1 MKFARIALIAA
12 SVGMTACASDGTTG
26 PTDTRAIESRLAAV
40 ASTPDGS
47 GSLATPGVTVRV
59 TVTSSLTET
68 VSGGVCA
75 ESVEARLASDT
86 RWSDVTS
93 STAVCSALAIQIRP
107 GATVTIDGIAD
118 PAKIRS
124 MAAPGTSVMLR
135 VRHSLAGS
143 EKSYVLQSNEVAWVV
158 L

>member
-1 MKFARIALIAA
+1 MKFTRIALIAA
-12 SVGMTACASDGTTG
+12 TVGMTACASDGTTS
-26 PTDTRAIESRLAAV
+26 PTDNVRIESRLAAV
-40 ASTPDGS
+40 ASAPDGNS
-47 GSLATPGVTVRV
+47 SLATPGVTIRV

-75 ESVEARLASDT
+75 ESVEARLTTDT
-86 RWSDVTS
+86 RWTDVTS
-93 STAVCSALAIQIRP
+93 ASSVCSTIALLLRP
-107 GATVTIDGIAD
+107 GQTVTVDGIAD

-124 MAAPGTSVMLR
+124 MAAPGTLVMLR

-143 EKSYVLQSNEVAWVV
+143 DKSYVLQSNEVGWVV